1 MRHHSNLTAAMGAIA
16 LLGGLVFAADADAQE
31 QIVEK
36 IPLQYVDARY
46 VAYFLGGRSL
56 PTEGDLW
63 MGRMGGFGAGAN
75 GQQGGGVAPGNGILA
90 DPSTN
95 SILMLPG
102 GQASGSFGGRGLY
115 GDPRTNS
122 LLVGPQYGY
131 RGNGMQGSNRV
142 YGVPGSNSLLYR
154 WPQR

>member
-1 MRHHSNLTAAMGAIA
+1 MRSHRILTLATGALA
-16 LLGGLVFAADADAQE
+16 LLGSFGSPLAAQAQE

-36 IPLQYVDARY
+36 IPLQYIDARY
-46 VAYFLGGRSL
+46 VAFLLGGRSL
-56 PTEGDLW
+56 PTEGDIW
-63 MGRMGGFGAGAN
+63 MGRMGGFGGGAN
-75 GQQGGGVAPGNGILA
+75 GPVGGGVSSGNGILA

-102 GQASGSFGGRGLY
+102 TQGNGLLGGQSLY

-122 LLVGPQYGY
+122 LLVGPQYGN
-131 RGNGMQGSNRV
+131 RGAGSPRGNRV

-154 WPQR
+154 NSR